1 MSADLGFQDINQD
14 PIEPNTKLSEL
25 YAVEAA
31 LDKADN
37 DMNELA
43 RLWDQYQMEYDD
55 IMSEIAVGEHGN

>member
-1 MSADLGFQDINQD
+1 
-14 PIEPNTKLSEL
+14 
-25 YAVEAA
+25 VEAA

-43 RLWDQYQMEYDD
+43 RLWDQYQIEYDD